1 MLTTARRCAIL
12 ENRVLTNSIETFL
25 RRRVDEIAIGGPAS
39 QDRRVPRT
47 GGGAVDAV

>member
-1 MLTTARRCAIL
+1 MLTKARRCAIR
-12 ENRVLTNSIETFL
+12 ENRVLSNFIEIFL
-25 RRRVDEIAIGGPAS
+25 RRRVDEIAIGKLVS